1 MELTDR
7 IVVVTGGASG
17 IGRALCERFA
27 AAGARA
33 VVVVD
38 RDADGATRVA
48 DGLDGRGRAQSADVS
63 VEADVR
69 ALVER
74 TEQEVG
80 PIDLFASNAGI
91 GGGGGIDADDDV
103 WSACWS
109 VNVMA
114 HVFAARVM
122 IPRMVERGGGYL
134 MSTASAAGL
143 LTNLGNAPYSVT
155 KHAAVGLAEWIAIT
169 YGDQGIKVS
178 CLCPMGVDTPML
190 RAGAGAGAAS
200 TDPADPVGLAADAA
214 STQGVIT
221 PDRVA
226 DVVVEGLRDERFL
239 ILPHTEV
246 ADYERRRAGSRDRWL
261 AGMRRLQASL
271 VASHGPPSPE

>member
-27 AAGARA
+27 AAGART

-48 DGLDGRGRAQSADVS
+48 EGLDGRGRAQSADVG
-63 VEADVR
+63 VEADVE
-69 ALVER
+69 ALIEK
-74 TEQEVG
+74 TEDEVG

-91 GGGGGIDADDDV
+91 AGGGSIDADDDV
-103 WSACWS
+103 WAACWS

-114 HVFAARVM
+114 HVYAARAM
-122 IPRMVERGGGYL
+122 IPRMIERGGGYL
-134 MSTASAAGL
+134 LSTASAAGL

-169 YGDQGIKVS
+169 YGDRGIKVS

-190 RAGAGAGAAS
+190 RAGAGSSQAGAA
-200 TDPADPVGLAADAA
+200 DGAGLAADAA
-214 STQGVIT
+214 ATQGVVT
-221 PDRVA
+221 PERVA

-271 VASHGPPSPE
+271 VAGHESD